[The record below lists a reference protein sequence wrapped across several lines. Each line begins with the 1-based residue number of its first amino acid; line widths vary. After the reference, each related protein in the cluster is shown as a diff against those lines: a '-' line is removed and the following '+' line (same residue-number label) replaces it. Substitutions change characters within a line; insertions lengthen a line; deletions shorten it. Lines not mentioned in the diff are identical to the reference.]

1 MNYKD
6 IIGGMKE
13 NNFERVY
20 LLYGKEYYLLEN
32 LISTLKS
39 GLNESMLDF
48 NFDIIDG
55 KEVQLD
61 QLLSSIETFPFM
73 DDRKVVIV
81 KDFEIL
87 TGNKKNFSD
96 TDEKYLIE
104 KLDNIPESTVL
115 AFVVYGDVDK
125 RKSIYKKIN
134 KVGKVCECKK
144 LEGMD
149 LFSWVKRGFLKLN
162 VEIENAT
169 IAYFIEQLGYKE
181 KNSEMTLSDVK
192 NEIFKI
198 ASYTGENNLVTNDII
213 ERLSPRKIENNVFKM
228 VDNIGMKR
236 ADIALKIFKDMI
248 LDGESPL
255 KIMALI
261 ARQFRIIL
269 KVKDMQNENMK
280 FKEIASSLG
289 LQEFVVKNA
298 SRQGANFSEDIL
310 TEIINYILESEFK
323 IKNGL
328 IGDEIAI
335 EVLISKYCK

>member
-198 ASYTGENNLVTNDII
+198 TSYTGENNLVTNDII

>member
-1 MNYKD
+1 
-6 IIGGMKE
+6 MKE